1 MVTSNPHATGDFV
14 AQALQEKKDEQGA
27 LRRYKGTIISVVE
40 TLVTVLSLVLSFGF
54 DLPEWV
60 AVVAVAIIGCAESL
74 GIRVY
79 KPAVTSKQQEMVREA
94 IAAKIDAAHGVS
106 ERPL

>member
-14 AQALQEKKDEQGA
+14 AQALQEKKDKQGT
-27 LRRYKGTIISVVE
+27 LRRYRGTAISVVE
-40 TLVTVLSLVLSFGF
+40 TVLTVLALVLSFGF
-54 DLPEWV
+54 DLPQWV
-60 AVVAVAIIGCAESL
+60 TFVIVAIIGCAESM

-79 KPAVTSKQQEMVREA
+79 KPAVTSKQQQMVREA

>member
-1 MVTSNPHATGDFV
+1 MTV
-14 AQALQEKKDEQGA
+14 A
-27 LRRYKGTIISVVE
+27 
-40 TLVTVLSLVLSFGF
+40 
-54 DLPEWV
+54 
-60 AVVAVAIIGCAESL
+60 AVAIIGCAESL

-79 KPAVTSKQQEMVREA
+79 KPAVTSKQQQMVREA